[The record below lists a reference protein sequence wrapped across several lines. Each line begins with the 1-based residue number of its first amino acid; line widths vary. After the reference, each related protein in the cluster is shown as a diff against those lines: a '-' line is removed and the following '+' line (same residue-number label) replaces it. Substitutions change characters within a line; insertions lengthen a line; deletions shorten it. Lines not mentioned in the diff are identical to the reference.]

1 MGDLIDKAFTNLGVA
16 KHKMQAMLR
25 ILLSRLLLLAERL
38 NIFAD
43 QANAAAKNRAI
54 TDKLKLARSIMFGR

>member
-1 MGDLIDKAFTNLGVA
+1 
-16 KHKMQAMLR
+16 MLR